1 MVVLFAPSPN
11 QLTHHPLD
19 HGQHLLV
26 RLPSCQVDLLGP
38 TSHQANPP
46 APRILNIPS
55 WFPMASPESAE
66 VGVFPTEAVLL
77 QDNERDLLGGLLHTG
92 GGGAG
97 PDCLPAAGVHCAQG
111 RGLQEGECGEEDSR
125 AKEKLYGI
133 DCLLSNPATQGRL
146 IYYVRNSSAA

>member
-77 QDNERDLLGGLLHTG
+77 QDNERDLLGGLLHTVDG
-92 GGGAG
+92 EAG
-97 PDCLPAAGVHCAQG
+97 PDRLPVAGVHCPNWRITEGGIWG
-111 RGLQEGECGEEDSR
+111 RRQPH
-125 AKEKLYGI
+125 Y
-133 DCLLSNPATQGRL
+133 
-146 IYYVRNSSAA
+146 